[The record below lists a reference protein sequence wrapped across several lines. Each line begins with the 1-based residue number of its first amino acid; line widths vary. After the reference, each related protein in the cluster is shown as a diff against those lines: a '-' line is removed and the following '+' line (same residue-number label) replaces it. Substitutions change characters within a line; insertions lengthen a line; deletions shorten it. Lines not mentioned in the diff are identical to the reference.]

1 MKPTVVT
8 EDLWKELHDGL
19 FSFVRRRVD
28 SDPDAEDILQEIFV
42 RIHTNLQGVKDSES
56 IHAWVYQIARNAI
69 ADHYRARKQVAH
81 AARAAAAVTR
91 DEPPFET
98 DDLEPQAPAELAGC
112 MRPLL
117 DGLPDAYAEAI
128 ELTELGDLTQKA
140 AAQRLGLSVSGM
152 KSRVQRGRS
161 QLRELLLDC
170 CDVEL
175 DRRKRVV
182 GYEVNEEADV
192 SCGDCGCQPG
202 DR

>member
-19 FSFVRRRVD
+19 FAFVRRRVD

-42 RIHTNLQGVKDSES
+42 RIHTKLQGVKDAES
-56 IHAWVYQIARNAI
+56 IHAWVYRIARNAI
-69 ADHYRARKQVAH
+69 ADHYRAQKQVAH
-81 AARAAAAVTR
+81 AVQAAGAASRDRA
-91 DEPPFET
+91 PFET
-98 DDLEPQAPAELAGC
+98 DDLEREAPAELAGC

-117 DGLPDAYAEAI
+117 EQLPEAQAEAI

-140 AAQRLGLSVSGM
+140 AARRLGLSVSGM

-192 SCGDCGCQPG
+192 RCGDCGCQPG
-202 DR
+202 DK

>member
-8 EDLWKELHDGL
+8 EDLWRELHDGL
-19 FSFVRRRVD
+19 FAFIRRRVD

-42 RIHTNLQGVKDSES
+42 RIHTNLQGVKDAES
-56 IHAWVYQIARNAI
+56 IHAWVYRIARNAI
-69 ADHYRARKQVAH
+69 ADHYRAGKQVAH
-81 AARAAAAVTR
+81 AAQAAGAASR

-98 DDLEPQAPAELAGC
+98 YDLEREAPAELAGC
-112 MRPLL
+112 MKPLL
-117 DGLPDAYAEAI
+117 EELPETYAEAI

-140 AAQRLGLSVSGM
+140 AAERLGLSVSGM

-182 GYEVNEEADV
+182 GYEVKEEADV
-192 SCGDCGCQPG
+192 RCGDCGCQAG
-202 DR
+202 DT

>member
-1 MKPTVVT
+1 LTRGT
-8 EDLWKELHDGL
+8 TLGGR
-19 FSFVRRRVD
+19 S
-28 SDPDAEDILQEIFV
+28 IFV
-42 RIHTNLQGVKDSES
+42 RIHTKLQGVKDAES
-56 IHAWVYQIARNAI
+56 IHAWVYRIARNAI
-69 ADHYRARKQVAH
+69 ADHYRAQKQVAH
-81 AARAAAAVTR
+81 AVQAAGAASRDRA
-91 DEPPFET
+91 PLET
-98 DDLEPQAPAELAGC
+98 YDLEREAPAELAGC

-117 DGLPDAYAEAI
+117 EQLPEAHAEAI

-140 AAQRLGLSVSGM
+140 AARRLGLSVSGM

-192 SCGDCGCQPG
+192 RCGDCGCQPG
-202 DR
+202 DK